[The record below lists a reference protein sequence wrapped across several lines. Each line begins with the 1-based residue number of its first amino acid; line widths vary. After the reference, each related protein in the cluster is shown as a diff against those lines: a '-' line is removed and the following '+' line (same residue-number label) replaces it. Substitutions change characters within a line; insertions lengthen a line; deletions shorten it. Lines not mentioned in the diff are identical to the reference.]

1 MQHLDPAADPTTIT
15 INQEALLQCTH
26 LKYLENSLQQC

>member
-15 INQEALLQCTH
+15 INEEALAQCTH
-26 LKYLENSLQQC
+26 SKHLGNSLQKR